1 MSASRRLKTV
11 LAGLLVVPLCAHLA
25 QAQAPLYG
33 DPRPVSTT
41 GGYAGSE
48 MENIYRQDVGSGYTT
63 SSVIRSTLVNSRV
76 HAPYAGSGPAAIR
89 GPRIGLGVG
98 TSAVNKPF
106 SNYTPPPTVSP
117 YLNLF
122 RDDFRNGP
130 LPNYQAL
137 VRPLQQQQETNQN
150 QQRLLL
156 QQNQALRQLNTN
168 IQDVERRA
176 ATGRLVA
183 PTGRG
188 AWFRRPARSA
198 GYLNTSRFYS
208 QSGTAGNNAG
218 AAAR

>member
-1 MSASRRLKTV
+1 
-11 LAGLLVVPLCAHLA
+11 
-25 QAQAPLYG
+25 LYG

-122 RDDFRNGP
+122 REERDGSSDF
-130 LPNYQAL
+130 NYQTL
-137 VRPLQQQQETNQN
+137 VRPLLQQQQIN
-150 QQRLLL
+150 QQ
-156 QQNQALRQLNTN
+156 
-168 IQDVERRA
+168 VERQAMEMARRMQSLA
-176 ATGRLVA
+176 AQSDFTPQGSTSQL
-183 PTGRG
+183 PTGHQSVFMYHG
-188 AWFRRPARSA
+188 HYYPTANVRRR
-198 GYLNTSRFYS
+198 
-208 QSGTAGNNAG
+208 
-218 AAAR
+218 